1 MKKIIE
7 SEMKKL
13 HDKLPKQV
21 RKNIAEM
28 SEKEWQEYL
37 NNFDI
42 NKSVPAL
49 PEVETDKEKYF
60 ISGRGIVLPI
70 IILKTWKSV

>member
-7 SEMKKL
+7 SEIKKL

-37 NNFDI
+37 NKI
-42 NKSVPAL
+42 K
-49 PEVETDKEKYF
+49 KENNE
-60 ISGRGIVLPI
+60 
-70 IILKTWKSV
+70 